1 MSEAVVC
8 GVDNRYD
15 DGDERSITASTSKEE
30 RRRKRKKKRGIEEPK
45 VKCESWRASPEGEG
59 SQARTGPCGRVR
71 GVVVCGPVERS

>member
-30 RRRKRKKKRGIEEPK
+30 GRSKRKKKKKKWGDRRAESEMRVLAGQPK
-45 VKCESWRASPEGEG
+45 KATATWQP
-59 SQARTGPCGRVR
+59 SQNRPR
-71 GVVVCGPVERS
+71 RSMRYGTV

>member
-30 RRRKRKKKRGIEEPK
+30 GRSKRKKKKKKWGDR
-45 VKCESWRASPEGEG
+45 RAKSEMRVLAGQTKKATATWQP
-59 SQARTGPCGRVR
+59 SQNRPRMSMRYGTV
-71 GVVVCGPVERS
+71 

>member
-30 RRRKRKKKRGIEEPK
+30 GRSKRKKKKKKWGDRRAKREMRVLAGQPK
-45 VKCESWRASPEGEG
+45 KAT
-59 SQARTGPCGRVR
+59 AT
-71 GVVVCGPVERS
+71 

>member
-30 RRRKRKKKRGIEEPK
+30 GRSKRKKKKKKKWGDRRAKSEMRVLAGQPK
-45 VKCESWRASPEGEG
+45 KATATWQP
-59 SQARTGPCGRVR
+59 SQNRPR
-71 GVVVCGPVERS
+71 RSMRYGTV